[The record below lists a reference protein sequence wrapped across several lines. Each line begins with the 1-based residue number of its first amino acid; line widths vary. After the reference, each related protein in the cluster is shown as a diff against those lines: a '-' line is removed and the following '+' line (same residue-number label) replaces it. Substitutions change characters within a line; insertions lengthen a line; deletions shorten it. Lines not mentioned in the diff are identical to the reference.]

1 MIDEILR
8 SGTFPAA
15 ILLFGEEDFLVEHD
29 AQRLF
34 DAAARQDATG
44 MNVDVLDGEQ
54 TSLDAVL
61 SIARSFPMMSD
72 RRVVWVRRAEKLSA
86 RESKSSDA
94 IGTYL
99 ANPSEAT
106 VLIFTASIAAA
117 DGIGRLRQRPDALK
131 KKLSKV
137 RYPLNRLITGA
148 SWEEY
153 PRQTEAQVR
162 SWMNKYASR
171 LGLTLPSEAPELLM
185 AKVGTGLREIAME
198 LDKLRIYVGEGGS
211 ATIEDV
217 HRLAGSTRE
226 FNVFEL
232 QKAIGRR
239 DAPSALRI
247 LNAMLE
253 ADSQEIMILTM
264 LARHFT
270 SLYALIDL
278 RGVTDPAA
286 VARQSGLQP
295 FALTEAFQHLD
306 TLGPRRIEQSLYL
319 IRQAERAL
327 RSSADKRLT
336 MEILVTSIMDADE
349 PAPSRIFARAT

>member
-8 SGTFPAA
+8 SGNFPPA
-15 ILLFGEEDFLVEHD
+15 ILLFGEEDFLVEHG

-34 DAAARQDATG
+34 DAAAKQDATG
-44 MNVDVLDGEQ
+44 MNTDVLDGEQ

-86 RESKSSDA
+86 RESKGSDA
-94 IGTYL
+94 LGAYL
-99 ANPSEAT
+99 ADPSAAT
-106 VLIFTASIAAA
+106 VLLFTATIAAA

-137 RYPLNRLITGA
+137 RYPLNRLIAAAT
-148 SWEEY
+148 WDEY
-153 PRQTEAQVR
+153 PRQSEAQVR
-162 SWMNKYASR
+162 SWMGKYSSS
-171 LGLTLPSEAPELLM
+171 LGLVLPAEAPDLLM

-198 LDKLRIYVGEGGS
+198 LDKLQIYVGQGGA
-211 ATIEDV
+211 ATLEDV

-232 QKAIGRR
+232 QRAIGRR

-278 RGVTDPAA
+278 RGVNDPS
-286 VARQSGLQP
+286 VIARQSGLQP
-295 FALTEAFQHLD
+295 FAVTEAFQHLEA
-306 TLGPRRIEQSLYL
+306 LGPRRIEQALHH

-327 RSSADKRLT
+327 RSSSDKRLT
-336 MEILVTSIMDADE
+336 MEIMVCAIIDADE
-349 PAPSRIFARAT
+349 PTPSRIFAGAS